1 VKRIFVDMSV
11 CLLHQGHVR
20 LLQQAKALGG
30 HVVVV
35 LTSDE
40 EVLKYKGYPPELSF
54 AERKEVLMA
63 LKYVD
68 EVIEGP
74 WLIED
79 DFLQKHKADC
89 LVHSGPNFN
98 KITKTELVSL
108 ERTEGVSSE
117 DMRFR
122 ATASIVTGRNSKKC
136 LLTPGPT
143 NLHPTNLT
151 DIQPVF
157 SRSDSHYQEVT
168 ARVLEAIRALA
179 GQDSIVAVPGSAT
192 TAIEVAT
199 SNFLS
204 GRVLVVV
211 TGYYSARMLDMIR
224 VKEKFLGL
232 TAVEG
237 MTYEEFGRGDLTSW
251 DWVVCAYTETADAF
265 ALDLPFVA
273 SRVRG
278 LGAKLMVDA
287 TGSINLEDHHEL
299 ADVTMFSSCK
309 GLGGLTGAGFITYNR
324 ALLDARNAA
333 RQPFILDIETYIQK
347 KTTSPAHTILSMDTI
362 SATFGQQRERVR
374 RSKEQFMRQFADV
387 LFRPAGS
394 NQPLLCTKVKNAE
407 IELPDW
413 MIGYE
418 PRSIEPDCQVVCHL
432 FDQFPSNREP
442 GEAYS
447 SLKSKVSRKS

>member
-1 VKRIFVDMSV
+1 MSV

-35 LTSDE
+35 LTSDA

-54 AERKEVLMA
+54 EERKEVLLA
-63 LKYVD
+63 LKSVD

-79 DFLQKHKADC
+79 DFLQNHKADC

-117 DMRFR
+117 EMRFR

-143 NLHPTNLT
+143 NLHPSNLT

-168 ARVLEAIRALA
+168 ARVLEAIRLLA

-199 SNFLS
+199 SNFLT
-204 GRVLVVV
+204 GRVLVLV

-224 VKEKFLGL
+224 AKEKFLGL
-232 TAVEG
+232 TALESMG
-237 MTYEEFGRGDLTSW
+237 WEEFGRSDLTKW
-251 DWVVCAYTETADAF
+251 DWIVCAYTETADAF
-265 ALDLPFVA
+265 ALDLPLVS
-273 SRVRG
+273 SRARG
-278 LGAKLMVDA
+278 MGAKLMVDA

-309 GLGGLTGAGFITYNR
+309 GLGGLTGAGFITFNR
-324 ALLDARNAA
+324 SQLSALNAA
-333 RQPFILDIETYIQK
+333 KQPFILDLNTYIEK

-362 SATFGQQRERVR
+362 SGTFPAQRERIR
-374 RSKEQFMRQFADV
+374 RSKEQFMRLFGDV
-387 LFRPAGS
+387 LFRPANQ

-418 PRSIEPDCQVVCHL
+418 PRAIEADCQVVCHL

-442 GEAYS
+442 GDVYS
-447 SLKSKVSRKS
+447 SLKRKSIKSKS